1 MSRSRNL
8 LLLPVLLLALLV
20 AGCGG
25 DDGAGSV
32 PSDAVAVVGDDE
44 IAKADFDRVL
54 DQAKRSYTQQK
65 RAFPKPGSPD
75 YEQLKGQIM
84 QFLVQRSQFEQRA
97 EDLDVEV
104 SDEELDKRLKQVKKQ
119 YFAGNDKRYKEQL
132 AKQGLSE
139 EQLRSDLQAQLLS
152 EAIYKDVTGGL
163 KVSDAEVQKYYRS
176 HQSQYQQPE
185 SRDVRHILVKKKA
198 LAERIFQQ
206 LEGGASFAKLARRY
220 SEDPGSKA
228 QGGKLTI
235 AKGQTVGPF
244 DQTAFLLGKGQLS
257 RPVKTQYGY
266 HIIEP
271 LSAVKGKRLT
281 PLAQVRQSIR
291 QQLLQAKRN
300 EAMSKWVEETR
311 TDFAERTAFQVG
323 FQPPA
328 TATTGTTGTTGTS
341 GTTATTD
348 R

>member
-1 MSRSRNL
+1 
-8 LLLPVLLLALLV
+8 
-20 AGCGG
+20 
-25 DDGAGSV
+25 
-32 PSDAVAVVGDDE
+32 
-44 IAKADFDRVL
+44 
-54 DQAKRSYTQQK
+54 
-65 RAFPKPGSPD
+65 
-75 YEQLKGQIM
+75 M

-97 EDLDVEV
+97 EDLDVKV

-185 SRDVRHILVKKKA
+185 SRDVRHILVKQKA

-328 TATTGTTGTTGTS
+328 TGTTGATD
-341 GTTATTD
+341 TAG
-348 R
+348 